1 MRDWNDKFANSADI
15 PGSENLHG
23 LWAAQAV
30 AFRRKAAVEED
41 IPYGPLPRQKLDLV
55 RPKGPG
61 KGLVILVH
69 GGFWIR
75 CAKFDWPDLAQG
87 ARANG

>member
-1 MRDWNDKFANSADI
+1 MRD
-15 PGSENLHG
+15 
-23 LWAAQAV
+23 
-30 AFRRKAAVEED
+30 RRKVVVEED
-41 IPYGPLPRQKLDLV
+41 IPYGPLPRQNLDLV

-61 KGLVILVH
+61 KDLVVFIH

-75 CAKFDWPDLAQG
+75 CAKSDWPDLAQG